1 MLTLSGP
8 IYCAMPINVPNNLP
22 AIKELKKENIFVME
36 HDRAYHQD
44 IRPLRIALLN
54 LMPVKKV
61 AETDLIRNLSNTP
74 MQVELD
80 LLYMD
85 VHESKNTPR
94 EHMEVFYKTF
104 EEISHKKYDGLIITG
119 APVELLEFEDVDYW
133 EKLCEVMEW
142 SKSHV
147 TSTLHICWGA
157 QAGLY
162 HHYGIQ
168 KYELPKKI
176 FGVYDHNITD
186 RTHHL
191 VRGFDDV
198 FPAPHSR
205 YTENRLEDIRNHP
218 DLTLLAWSE
227 QIGSN
232 IVVSNDNRQIFISG
246 HLEYNPLTL
255 KNEYERDRAKG
266 LDTAV
271 PENYFPGNNPEQEPV
286 IRWRAHASLLFTN
299 WLNYYVYQVTPF
311 DW

>member
-1 MLTLSGP
+1 
-8 IYCAMPINVPNNLP
+8 MPINVPNNLP
-22 AIKELKKENIFVME
+22 AIEELKKENIFVME
-36 HDRAYHQD
+36 QDRATQQD
-44 IRPLRIALLN
+44 IRPLKIALMN

-85 VHESKNTPR
+85 IHESKNTPR
-94 EHMEVFYKTF
+94 EHMEIFYKTF
-104 EEISHKKYDGLIITG
+104 EQVRHRKYDGLIITG
-119 APVELLEFEDVDYW
+119 APVELLEFEKVDYW
-133 EKLCEVMEW
+133 DKLCEVMEW
-142 SKSHV
+142 SKTNV
-147 TSTLHICWGA
+147 TSTLHICWGS

-162 HHYGIQ
+162 YHYGIR

-176 FGVYDHNITD
+176 FGVFDHRITD
-186 RTHHL
+186 RRHHL

-205 YTENRLEDIRNHP
+205 YTENRISDIERHP

-227 QIGSN
+227 QIGAN
-232 IVVSNDNRQIFISG
+232 IVLSNDNRQIFISG

-255 KNEYERDRAKG
+255 KNEYDRDLAKG
-266 LDTAV
+266 LEIDI
-271 PENYFPGNNPEQEPV
+271 PQNYFPGNDPKQEPV
-286 IRWRAHASLLFTN
+286 IRWRAHANLLFTN

-311 DW
+311 DLE

>member
-1 MLTLSGP
+1 
-8 IYCAMPINVPNNLP
+8 MPINVPNNLP
-22 AIKELKKENIFVME
+22 AIEELKKENIFVME
-36 HDRAYHQD
+36 QDRAIQQD
-44 IRPLRIALLN
+44 IRPLKIALLN

-61 AETDLIRNLSNTP
+61 AETDLIRSLSNTP

-104 EEISHKKYDGLIITG
+104 EQVRHRKYDGLIITG
-119 APVELLEFEDVDYW
+119 APVELLEFEEVDYW
-133 EKLCEVMEW
+133 EKLCEMMEW
-142 SKSHV
+142 SKTNA

-162 HHYGIQ
+162 YHYGVK

-176 FGVYDHNITD
+176 FGVYDHLITD
-186 RTHHL
+186 RRHHL

-205 YTENRLEDIRNHP
+205 YTENRIEDIRKHP
-218 DLTLLAWSE
+218 ELTLLAWSE
-227 QIGSN
+227 QIGAN
-232 IVVSNDNRQIFISG
+232 IVLSNDNRQIFISG

-255 KNEYERDRAKG
+255 KNEYDRDVAKG
-266 LDTAV
+266 LEIEV
-271 PENYFPGNNPEQEPV
+271 PENYFPDNNPKNEPV

-311 DW
+311 DWD

>member
-1 MLTLSGP
+1 
-8 IYCAMPINVPNNLP
+8 MPINVPNNLP
-22 AIKELKKENIFVME
+22 AIEELKKENIFVME
-36 HDRAYHQD
+36 QDRATQQD
-44 IRPLRIALLN
+44 IRPLKIALMN

-85 VHESKNTPR
+85 IHESKNTPR
-94 EHMEVFYKTF
+94 EHMEIFYKTF
-104 EEISHKKYDGLIITG
+104 EQVRHRKYDGLIITG
-119 APVELLEFEDVDYW
+119 APVELLEFKEVDYW
-133 EKLCEVMEW
+133 DKLCEVMEW
-142 SKSHV
+142 SKTNV

-162 HHYGIQ
+162 YHYGIK

-176 FGVYDHNITD
+176 FGVFDHQITD
-186 RTHHL
+186 RRHHL
-191 VRGFDDV
+191 VRGFDDI

-205 YTENRLEDIRNHP
+205 YTENRIADIEKHP

-232 IVVSNDNRQIFISG
+232 IVLSNDNRQIFISG

-255 KNEYERDRAKG
+255 RNEYERDLAKG
-266 LDTAV
+266 LEIDI
-271 PENYFPGNNPEQEPV
+271 PENYFPGNDPTKEPV
-286 IRWRAHASLLFTN
+286 IRWRAHANLLFTN

-311 DW
+311 DWE

>member
-1 MLTLSGP
+1 
-8 IYCAMPINVPNNLP
+8 MPINVPNNLP
-22 AIKELKKENIFVME
+22 AIEVLKTENIFVME
-36 HDRAYHQD
+36 QDRAVHQD
-44 IRPLRIALLN
+44 IRPLKIAILN
-54 LMPVKKV
+54 LMPVKQV

-85 VHESKNTPR
+85 THESKNTPR

-104 EEISHKKYDGLIITG
+104 DQIKNRKYDGLIITG
-119 APVELLEFEDVDYW
+119 APVELLEFEEVDYW
-133 EKLCEVMEW
+133 ENLCELLEW
-142 SKSHV
+142 SKTHV

-162 HHYGIQ
+162 YHYGIQ
-168 KYELPKKI
+168 KYELPKKV

-186 RTHHL
+186 RRHHL
-191 VRGFDDV
+191 VRGFDDL

-205 YTENRLEDIRNHP
+205 YTENRMEDILNHP

-227 QIGSN
+227 EIGSN
-232 IVVSNDNRQIFISG
+232 IVLSNDNRQIFISG

-255 KNEYERDRAKG
+255 KNEYDRDIAKG
-266 LDTAV
+266 LNIDV
-271 PENYFPGNNPEQEPV
+271 PENYFPDNNPAKDPV

-311 DW
+311 DWE

>member
-1 MLTLSGP
+1 
-8 IYCAMPINVPNNLP
+8 MPINVPNSLP
-22 AIKELKKENIFVME
+22 AIEELKKENIFVME
-36 HDRAYHQD
+36 QDRAIQQD
-44 IRPLRIALLN
+44 IRPLKIALLN

-61 AETDLIRNLSNTP
+61 AETDLIRSLSNTP

-104 EEISHKKYDGLIITG
+104 EQVRHRKYDGLIITG
-119 APVELLEFEDVDYW
+119 APVELLEFEEVDYW

-142 SKSHV
+142 SKTHA
-147 TSTLHICWGA
+147 TNTLHICWGS

-162 HHYGIQ
+162 YHYGVK

-176 FGVYDHNITD
+176 FGVYDHQITD
-186 RTHHL
+186 RRHHL

-205 YTENRLEDIRNHP
+205 YTENRIEDIRNHP
-218 DLTLLAWSE
+218 ELTLLAWSE
-227 QIGSN
+227 QIGAN
-232 IVVSNDNRQIFISG
+232 IVLSNDNRQIFISG

-255 KNEYERDRAKG
+255 KNEYDRDIAKG
-266 LDTAV
+266 LEIDV
-271 PENYFPGNNPEQEPV
+271 PENYFPDNDPKNEPV

-311 DW
+311 EWE

>member
-1 MLTLSGP
+1 
-8 IYCAMPINVPNNLP
+8 MPINVPNNLP
-22 AIKELKKENIFVME
+22 AIEELKKENIFVME
-36 HDRAYHQD
+36 QDRAVQQD
-44 IRPLRIALLN
+44 IRPLKIALLN

-94 EHMEVFYKTF
+94 EHLEVFYKTF
-104 EEISHKKYDGLIITG
+104 EQVKGKKYDGLIITG
-119 APVELLEFEDVDYW
+119 APVELLEFEEVDYW
-133 EKLCEVMEW
+133 DKLCEVMEW
-142 SKSHV
+142 SKTNV

-162 HHYGIQ
+162 YHYGIQ
-168 KYELPKKI
+168 KYELPKKV
-176 FGVYDHNITD
+176 FGVFDHQITD
-186 RTHHL
+186 RRHHL
-191 VRGFDDV
+191 VRGFDDL

-205 YTENRLEDIRNHP
+205 YTENRMEDINNHP

-227 QIGSN
+227 QIGAN
-232 IVVSNDNRQIFISG
+232 IVISNDNRQIFISG

-255 KNEYERDRAKG
+255 KNEYDRDVAKG
-266 LDTAV
+266 LEIEV
-271 PENYFPGNNPEQEPV
+271 PENYFPGNNPAAEPV
-286 IRWRAHASLLFTN
+286 IRWRAHANLLFTN

-311 DW
+311 EW